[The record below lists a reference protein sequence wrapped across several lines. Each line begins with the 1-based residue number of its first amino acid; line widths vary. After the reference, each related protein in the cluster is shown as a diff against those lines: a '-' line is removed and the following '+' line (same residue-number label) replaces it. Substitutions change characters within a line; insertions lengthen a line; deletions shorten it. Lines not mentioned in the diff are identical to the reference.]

1 MAITERTALLVMALA
16 AFGAATLAGAQA
28 TGDRPAASQSNSP
41 APAGPDFPR
50 PPGDPAAIAR
60 GKQIFSVNCGFCHG
74 SDARGGEAGPNL
86 LRSPIVLNDQQGEI
100 IAAVVLNGR
109 VEKGMPKFN
118 MTLQNVA
125 DIAAYVHDIKAGR
138 NASAPFDPRSVLVG
152 DPAAGKTYFN
162 GKGRCTACHSVSGD
176 LAGIGS
182 KYNPK
187 SLQDTILTGG
197 GSGMLGIPSPTAPPR
212 TVSITLPAGEL
223 IKGRAPGGTQ
233 PVPAGWPLSLFCS
246 APVFVQSSRRR
257 TGGAAGQTDC
267 AGPAGLAGLAGSARA
282 PRLAASRN
290 LSFLLLRAPLTPP
303 VPGLVG
309 AGAVAVGSNPGSRS
323 RSSRKRFRFSMSRK
337 CASVAALTKLTA
349 MPLAPARPVR
359 PMRCT

>member
-1 MAITERTALLVMALA
+1 MAIPQRTALLAMALA
-16 AFGAATLAGAQA
+16 TFGVATVAGAQA
-28 TGDRPAASQSNSP
+28 TGDRPAASQSDSP
-41 APAGPDFPR
+41 GPAGPDFPR

-74 SDARGGEAGPNL
+74 SDARGGEVGPNL
-86 LRSPIVLNDQQGEI
+86 LRSPIVLNDQHGEI

-118 MTLQNVA
+118 MTMENVA

-223 IKGRAPGGTQ
+223 IKGRLIS
-233 PVPAGWPLSLFCS
+233 VDD
-246 APVFVQSSRRR
+246 FVVVLTDVDGNRR
-257 TGGAAGQTDC
+257 TIRRDGDI
-267 AGPAGLAGLAGSARA
+267 
-282 PRLAASRN
+282 PR
-290 LSFLLLRAPLTPP
+290 
-303 VPGLVG
+303 VEI
-309 AGAVAVGSNPGSRS
+309 SNPLQAHLDMVRS
-323 RSSRKRFRFSMSRK
+323 WEDRDLHN
-337 CASVAALTKLTA
+337 VTA
-349 MPLAPARPVR
+349 YLV
-359 PMRCT
+359 TVK